1 MIVVDYM
8 KKKIFFNNLNPKIVS
23 YNKLFW
29 ITVRPLFSNIVIY
42 NVNIKP
48 TEKDG
53 IAQGDEKVAETIKW
67 FFRKCFF

>member
-1 MIVVDYM
+1 M
-8 KKKIFFNNLNPKIVS
+8 KKKIFFNKLNPKIVS

-53 IAQGDEKVAETIKW
+53 IDQGDEKVAETIKW

>member
-1 MIVVDYM
+1 M

-53 IAQGDEKVAETIKW
+53 IVQDDEKVAETIKW
-67 FFRKCFF
+67 FFQKCFF

>member
-1 MIVVDYM
+1 M

-48 TEKDG
+48 TEKDV
-53 IAQGDEKVAETIKW
+53 IVQDDEKVAGTIKW

>member
-1 MIVVDYM
+1 M
-8 KKKIFFNNLNPKIVS
+8 KNKIFFNKLNPKIVS

-53 IAQGDEKVAETIKW
+53 IDQGDEKVAETIKW

>member
-1 MIVVDYM
+1 M

-48 TEKDG
+48 TEKDV
-53 IAQGDEKVAETIKW
+53 IVQDDEKVAGTIKW
-67 FFRKCFF
+67 FFRKYFF

>member
-1 MIVVDYM
+1 M

-53 IAQGDEKVAETIKW
+53 IVQDDEKVAETIKW